1 MKEKLKQFF
10 DTDFHYVE
18 VGLKREIDRV
28 YRRSEI
34 INNALQRAIG
44 AIDMAQI
51 CGLDFETG
59 EQMYEKYKARLE
71 VARNEVSSN

>member
-1 MKEKLKQFF
+1 MKEKLKLFF

-18 VGLKREIDRV
+18 VGLKSESDRV

-34 INNALQRAIG
+34 INNALQRALG

-51 CGLDFETG
+51 CGLDFEEC
-59 EQMYEKYKARLE
+59 EQMYEEYKARLE
-71 VARNEVSSN
+71 VARNEVR

>member
-1 MKEKLKQFF
+1 MKAKLKQFF

-18 VGLKREIDRV
+18 VGLKNEPDRV

-34 INNALQRAIG
+34 VNNALQRALG

-51 CGLDFETG
+51 CGLDFETC
-59 EQMYEKYKARLE
+59 EMMYEEYKARLE
-71 VARNEVSSN
+71 VARNEASY

>member
-1 MKEKLKQFF
+1 MKDKLQQYF

-18 VGLKREIDRV
+18 VGLKSEPDRV

-51 CGLDFETG
+51 CGLDFETA
-59 EQMYEKYKARLE
+59 EMMYEEYKARLE
-71 VARNEVSSN
+71 DARSEMR

>member
-1 MKEKLKQFF
+1 MKAKLKQFF

-18 VGLKREIDRV
+18 VGLKNEPDRA

-34 INNALQRAIG
+34 INNALQRALG

-51 CGLDFETG
+51 CGLDFEEC
-59 EQMYEKYKARLE
+59 EQRYEEYKVKLE
-71 VARNEVSSN
+71 VVRNAVSSN

>member
-18 VGLKREIDRV
+18 VGLKGEPDRV

-51 CGLDFETG
+51 CGLDFETA
-59 EQMYEKYKARLE
+59 EQMYEEYKARLE
-71 VARNEVSSN
+71 DARSEMR

>member
-1 MKEKLKQFF
+1 MKTKLKEYF

-18 VGLKREIDRV
+18 VGLKNESDRV

-44 AIDMAQI
+44 AIDMAQL

-59 EQMYEKYKARLE
+59 EQMFEEYKARLE
-71 VARNEVSSN
+71 VARNEMR

>member
-1 MKEKLKQFF
+1 MKAKLKQFF

-18 VGLKREIDRV
+18 VGLKSEPDRV

-51 CGLDFETG
+51 CGMDFETA
-59 EQMYEKYKARLE
+59 EQMYEEYKARLE
-71 VARNEVSSN
+71 DARSEVSH

>member
-1 MKEKLKQFF
+1 MKDKLKQFF

-18 VGLKREIDRV
+18 VGLKREPDRV

-51 CGLDFETG
+51 CGLDYETA
-59 EQMYEKYKARLE
+59 EQMYEEYKARLE
-71 VARNEVSSN
+71 GARSEMR

>member
-1 MKEKLKQFF
+1 MKAKLKQFF

-18 VGLKREIDRV
+18 VGLKNEPDRA

-51 CGLDFETG
+51 CGLDFETC
-59 EQMYEKYKARLE
+59 EMMYEEYKARLE
-71 VARNEVSSN
+71 VARNEASY

>member
-18 VGLKREIDRV
+18 VGLKEEEDRV

-51 CGLDFETG
+51 CGLDFETA
-59 EQMYEKYKARLE
+59 EMMYEEYKARLE
-71 VARNEVSSN
+71 DARSEVCRM

>member
-1 MKEKLKQFF
+1 MKDKLKQFF

-18 VGLKREIDRV
+18 VGLKSEPDRV

-51 CGLDFETG
+51 CGLDFETA
-59 EQMYEKYKARLE
+59 EMMYEEYKARLE
-71 VARNEVSSN
+71 DARSEMR

>member
-1 MKEKLKQFF
+1 MKAKLKQFF

-18 VGLKREIDRV
+18 VGLKREPDRV
-28 YRRSEI
+28 YMRSEI

-51 CGLDFETG
+51 CGLDFETA
-59 EQMYEKYKARLE
+59 EQMYEEYKARLE
-71 VARNEVSSN
+71 VARNAVSSN

>member
-1 MKEKLKQFF
+1 MKEKLKLFF

-18 VGLKREIDRV
+18 VGLKSEPDRA

-51 CGLDFETG
+51 CGLDFETA
-59 EQMYEKYKARLE
+59 EMMYEEYKARLE
-71 VARNEVSSN
+71 GARSEMR

>member
-1 MKEKLKQFF
+1 MKAKLKQFF

-18 VGLKREIDRV
+18 VGLKNEPDRA

-34 INNALQRAIG
+34 INNALQRALG

-51 CGLDFETG
+51 CGLDFETC
-59 EQMYEKYKARLE
+59 EMMYEEYKARLE
-71 VARNEVSSN
+71 VARNEASY

>member
-1 MKEKLKQFF
+1 MKAKLKEYF

-18 VGLKREIDRV
+18 VGLKNEPDRV

-34 INNALQRAIG
+34 IDNALQRAIG
-44 AIDMAQI
+44 AIDMAQL

-59 EQMYEKYKARLE
+59 EQMFEEYKARLE

>member
-18 VGLKREIDRV
+18 VGLKREPDRV

-34 INNALQRAIG
+34 INNALQRALG

-51 CGLDFETG
+51 CGLDYETA
-59 EQMYEKYKARLE
+59 EMMYEEYKARLE
-71 VARNEVSSN
+71 DARSEVR

>member
-1 MKEKLKQFF
+1 MKEKLKLFF

-18 VGLKREIDRV
+18 VGLKREPDRA

-34 INNALQRAIG
+34 INNALQRALG

-51 CGLDFETG
+51 CGMDFETA
-59 EQMYEKYKARLE
+59 EQMYEEYKARLE
-71 VARNEVSSN
+71 VARNEMR

>member
-1 MKEKLKQFF
+1 MKEKLKLFF

-18 VGLKREIDRV
+18 VGLKSEPDRA

-51 CGLDFETG
+51 CGLDFETA
-59 EQMYEKYKARLE
+59 EQMYEEYKARLE
-71 VARNEVSSN
+71 DARSEVR

>member
-1 MKEKLKQFF
+1 MKAKLKEYF

-18 VGLKREIDRV
+18 VGLKNEPDRA

-34 INNALQRAIG
+34 INNALQRALG
-44 AIDMAQI
+44 AVDMAQL

-59 EQMYEKYKARLE
+59 EQMFEEYKARLE
-71 VARNEVSSN
+71 VARNEM

>member
-1 MKEKLKQFF
+1 MKAKLKQFF

-18 VGLKREIDRV
+18 VGLKNEPDRA

-34 INNALQRAIG
+34 INNALQRALG

-51 CGLDFETG
+51 CGLDFEEC
-59 EQMYEKYKARLE
+59 EQMYEEYKARLE
-71 VARNEVSSN
+71 VVRNAVSSN

>member
-1 MKEKLKQFF
+1 MKAKLKQFF

-18 VGLKREIDRV
+18 VGLKNEPDRA

-34 INNALQRAIG
+34 INNALQRALG

-51 CGLDFETG
+51 CGLDFETC
-59 EQMYEKYKARLE
+59 EMMYEEYKARLE
-71 VARNEVSSN
+71 VVRNAVSSN

>member
-18 VGLKREIDRV
+18 VGLKSEPDRA

-34 INNALQRAIG
+34 ISNALQRAIG

-51 CGLDFETG
+51 CGLDFETA
-59 EQMYEKYKARLE
+59 EQMYEEYKARLE
-71 VARNEVSSN
+71 GARSEMR

>member
-1 MKEKLKQFF
+1 MKAKLKEYF

-18 VGLKREIDRV
+18 VGLKNEPDRV

-34 INNALQRAIG
+34 IDNALQRAIG
-44 AIDMAQI
+44 AIDMAQL

-59 EQMYEKYKARLE
+59 EQMYEEYKARLE
-71 VARNEVSSN
+71 VARSEVY

>member
-1 MKEKLKQFF
+1 MKDKLKQFF

-18 VGLKREIDRV
+18 VGLKREPDRV

-51 CGLDFETG
+51 CGLDFETA
-59 EQMYEKYKARLE
+59 EMMYEEYKARLE
-71 VARNEVSSN
+71 GARSEMR

>member
-1 MKEKLKQFF
+1 MKAKLKQFF

-18 VGLKREIDRV
+18 VGLKNEPDRA

-34 INNALQRAIG
+34 VNNALQRALG

-51 CGLDFETG
+51 CGLDFETC
-59 EQMYEKYKARLE
+59 EMMYEEYKARLE
-71 VARNEVSSN
+71 VARNVVSSN

>member
-1 MKEKLKQFF
+1 MKAKLKEYF

-18 VGLKREIDRV
+18 VGLKNEPDRA

-34 INNALQRAIG
+34 IDNALQRAIG
-44 AIDMAQI
+44 AVDMAQL

-59 EQMYEKYKARLE
+59 EQMYEEYKARLE
-71 VARNEVSSN
+71 VARNVKMC